1 MSSRENYKPGPAAG
15 AEVRKD
21 GEKWTLVLVRDLHH
35 PPPKVW
41 RALTDPTQ
49 LREWAP
55 FDADRSLASPGPVR
69 LSTVG
74 TPASQVSETRVTR
87 ADAPTLLEYQWGGND
102 LRWQLEPLGDGTR
115 LTLWHSIDR
124 GFISMGAAG
133 WHICFDVLAR
143 FLAAEPLG
151 RIVAGEAMNFDWPR
165 LNAEYAKQFGIQA
178 PARPP
183 KSRGP
188 KSNNKEGIIS

>member
-21 GEKWTLVLVRDLHH
+21 GEKWTLVLVRDLRH
-35 PPPKVW
+35 PPAKVW
-41 RALTDPTQ
+41 HALTDPTQ

-55 FDADRSLASPGPVR
+55 FDADRSLASAGPVR

-74 TPASQVSETRVTR
+74 TPTPQVSETRVTR
-87 ADAPTLLEYQWGGND
+87 ADAPTLLQYQWGGNE
-102 LRWQLEPLGDGTR
+102 LRWQLEPLAEGTR

-165 LNAEYAKQFGIQA
+165 LNAEYANQFGIEA
-178 PARPP
+178 PGWPP
-183 KSRGP
+183 KVPRA
-188 KSNNKEGIIS
+188 